1 MKKEDAVTKIHE
13 RLVTLRLQEKQ
24 LLVDLKQMSER
35 IRNDVKPSS
44 ILKSAV
50 SGAFKNKTTMAETAT
65 AALGL
70 GAGLVAR
77 TVVRS
82 HQRKLGLAG
91 KAAGLAAGF
100 LINRFLQ
107 KKKER

>member
-1 MKKEDAVTKIHE
+1 MKKEDAVTKIQE
-13 RLVTLRLQEKQ
+13 KLAALRQQEKQ
-24 LLVDLKQMSER
+24 LQVDLKHMSER

-100 LINRFLQ
+100 LINRFLNR
-107 KKKER
+107 KKKK